1 MSEPLLDV
9 AGVVAGYRRDLPI
22 LHGISL
28 RVERGEMVTI
38 VGPNGAG
45 KSTLVKAIAGLL
57 PVSEG
62 RIALD
67 GRDITNLA
75 THRMAEA
82 SIAYVP
88 QTDNVFTTLTI
99 DENLRLGA
107 AALPRPVARQR
118 IGQAYDRFPA
128 LRDHQD
134 RKARV
139 LSGGQRQLLAFAR
152 SLLTEPAL
160 LMLDEP
166 SAGLSPA
173 AVGEVFGH
181 LVDLGRD
188 GITILMVEQ
197 NVKAALSISDRTYVF
212 AEGENRIDGPSRA
225 LAEDPE
231 MKAIYFGGT
240 KRRTHAASAG

>member
-1 MSEPLLDV
+1 MSDALLTV
-9 AGVVAGYRRDLPI
+9 SGVVAGYRRDLPI

-28 RVERGEMVTI
+28 EVHRGELVTI

-45 KSTLVKAIAGLL
+45 KSTLIKAIAGLV
-57 PVSEG
+57 PISEG
-62 RIALD
+62 RVELD
-67 GRDITNLA
+67 GTDITSLA
-75 THRMAEA
+75 THKMGSA
-82 SIAYVP
+82 SVAYVP

-107 AALPRPVARQR
+107 AALPRSLAKDR
-118 IGQAYDRFPA
+118 IAQAYKRFPA
-128 LRDHQD
+128 LRDHRD

-173 AVGEVFGH
+173 AVSEVFGH
-181 LVDLGRD
+181 LTDLSKD

-197 NVKAALSISDRTYVF
+197 NVKAALAISDRTYVF
-212 AEGENRIDGPSRA
+212 AEGENRIDGPSGV
-225 LAEDPE
+225 LADDPD

-240 KRRTHAASAG
+240 KRSTHAASAG